1 MIVKDTKRNIQKLFQ
16 YKQNFDMM
24 LKVSEIEQELDGAK
38 IESNVFNI
46 NESEKLLKKYIKD
59 KLNFSDD
66 DYNNLFYPLEKLNAY
81 AFQNEPYLRNVDLKE
96 VKLNDISIKKIV
108 YEENE
113 FCFTNV
119 YSQDENLLRKYS
131 IGVFDGIV
139 NTYGM
144 YENDKLIATI
154 NPMEINIRANAL
166 RNVDKNVLVVGLG
179 LGYFPYM
186 ASQKKDVNKITIIEE
201 NEDVIRIFKENIL
214 PFFENKEKIAIVHD
228 DVTNYKKYIS
238 GHNFVVVDNLEN
250 NEIDQ
255 NLYKVLI
262 TYEDDFPNTKFFY
275 SFEDCFL
282 NDTIINI
289 YQYFSAKLGTDDFQ
303 NYFKMIAGNVW
314 NEMDKI
320 HDTISIPDNMNRYLN
335 KEFAKKIISKI
346 WTKKREI
353 ISLFF
358 YYWTFLNVSIIL
370 FTKKLKLNLSFKEFL
385 YSL

>member
-24 LKVSEIEQELDGAK
+24 LKISEIEQELDGAK
-38 IESNVFNI
+38 IQSNVFNI

-59 KLNFSDD
+59 KLNFSDE
-66 DYNNLFYPLEKLNAY
+66 DYNNSFYKLEKLNAY
-81 AFQNEPYLRNVDLKE
+81 AFMNEPYLRNVDLKE

-166 RNVDKNVLVVGLG
+166 RNVDKNALVVGLG

-186 ASQKKDVNKITIIEE
+186 ASLKKDVNKITIIEE
-201 NEDVIRIFKENIL
+201 NEDVIRIFKENIF

-262 TYEDDFPNTKFFY
+262 TYENDFPNTKFFY

-289 YQYFSAKLGTDDFQ
+289 YQYFSAKLGTEDFQ
-303 NYFKMIAGNVW
+303 NYFRMIAGNVW

-320 HDTISIPDNMNRYLN
+320 HDTISVPDNMNRYLN
-335 KEFAKKIISKI
+335 KEFAKKLISKI
-346 WTKKREI
+346 
-353 ISLFF
+353 
-358 YYWTFLNVSIIL
+358 
-370 FTKKLKLNLSFKEFL
+370 
-385 YSL
+385 

>member
-38 IESNVFNI
+38 IESHVFNI
-46 NESEKLLKKYIKD
+46 NESEKLLKKYIED
-59 KLNFSDD
+59 KLNFSDE
-66 DYNNLFYPLEKLNAY
+66 DYNNCFYKLEKLNAY
-81 AFQNEPYLRNVDLKE
+81 SFQNEPYLRNVDLKE

-113 FCFTNV
+113 FCFTNI

-144 YENDKLIATI
+144 YENEKLIATI

-166 RNVDKNVLVVGLG
+166 RNVGGNVLVAGLG

-201 NEDVIRIFKENIL
+201 NEDIIQIFKENIL
-214 PFFENKEKIAIVHD
+214 PFFENKEKIVIVHD

-289 YQYFSAKLGTDDFQ
+289 YQYFSAKLGTEDFQ
-303 NYFKMIAGNVW
+303 NYFRMIAGNVW

-320 HDTISIPDNMNRYLN
+320 HDTISVPDNMNRYLN
-335 KEFAKKIISKI
+335 KEFAKKLISKI
-346 WTKKREI
+346 
-353 ISLFF
+353 
-358 YYWTFLNVSIIL
+358 
-370 FTKKLKLNLSFKEFL
+370 
-385 YSL
+385 

>member
-1 MIVKDTKRNIQKLFQ
+1 MIVKDTKRNIQKVFQ

-59 KLNFSDD
+59 KLNFSEE
-66 DYNNLFYPLEKLNAY
+66 DYNNAFYPLEKLNAY

-139 NTYGM
+139 NTYDM

-166 RNVDKNVLVVGLG
+166 KNVDKNVLVVGLG

-186 ASQKKDVNKITIIEE
+186 ASLKKDVNKITIIEE

-238 GHNFVVVDNLEN
+238 GHK
-250 NEIDQ
+250 I
-255 NLYKVLI
+255 Y
-262 TYEDDFPNTKFFY
+262 TKF
-275 SFEDCFL
+275 
-282 NDTIINI
+282 
-289 YQYFSAKLGTDDFQ
+289 
-303 NYFKMIAGNVW
+303 
-314 NEMDKI
+314 
-320 HDTISIPDNMNRYLN
+320 
-335 KEFAKKIISKI
+335 
-346 WTKKREI
+346 
-353 ISLFF
+353 
-358 YYWTFLNVSIIL
+358 
-370 FTKKLKLNLSFKEFL
+370 
-385 YSL
+385 

>member
-24 LKVSEIEQELDGAK
+24 LKISEIEQELDGAK
-38 IESNVFNI
+38 IESHVFNI

-59 KLNFSDD
+59 KLNFSDE
-66 DYNNLFYPLEKLNAY
+66 DYNNCFYPLEKLNAY

-144 YENDKLIATI
+144 YENDKLIATV

-186 ASQKKDVNKITIIEE
+186 ASLKKDVNKITIIEE

-303 NYFKMIAGNVW
+303 NYFRMIAGNVW

-335 KEFAKKIISKI
+335 KEFAKKLISKI
-346 WTKKREI
+346 
-353 ISLFF
+353 
-358 YYWTFLNVSIIL
+358 
-370 FTKKLKLNLSFKEFL
+370 
-385 YSL
+385 

>member
-38 IESNVFNI
+38 IESHVFNI

-59 KLNFSDD
+59 KLNFSDE
-66 DYNNLFYPLEKLNAY
+66 DYNNSFYKLEKLNAY

-166 RNVDKNVLVVGLG
+166 RNVDKNVLIVGLG

-289 YQYFSAKLGTDDFQ
+289 YQYFSAKLGTEDFQ
-303 NYFKMIAGNVW
+303 NYFRMIAGNVW

-320 HDTISIPDNMNRYLN
+320 HDTISVPDNMNRYLN

-346 WTKKREI
+346 WTKKKRDN
-353 ISLFF
+353 ISLFLL
-358 YYWTFLNVSIIL
+358 LNIL
-370 FTKKLKLNLSFKEFL
+370 ECFDNFIYQEIKA
-385 YSL
+385 